1 MRVADLPLPKEFTAF
16 LNSQGF
22 LDLYPPQAA
31 AVEAGLL
38 EGKNLLIASP
48 TASGKTLIA
57 ALAAHKRIVE
67 EHRKV
72 VYLSPLRAL
81 ASEKYSE
88 FRTLL
93 EGFGARCVISTGDF
107 DSAGEAL
114 KNYDLL
120 VLTNEK
126 FDSLLRHGISWLHDV
141 GLFIADEVH
150 LAGSGDRGPTLEM
163 ILTKIIHSGV
173 NAQLLSL
180 SATVSNAE
188 EIAKW
193 LRSDLVE
200 LTWRP
205 VPLREGVYDHGR
217 VWFGDLQGELETAR
231 SSYGAPIDV
240 AIESVSNGGQAL
252 VFASTRRRAVSLAT
266 KASEL
271 TQRHLMEADRLACAE
286 AARNIRES
294 GEETSL
300 SKLLADLISKGSAF
314 HHAGLP
320 HEHRKIVED
329 SYRKRAIKLLASTPT
344 LAAGVNLPA
353 RRVVIADLSR
363 YDGDMGMNSAISVL
377 EYRQMAG
384 RAGRPQYDDFGETVM
399 IPPPSYSPED
409 VMRHY
414 VESSPEPIESR
425 LAGESRM
432 RVHLLA
438 VIAGRRGITRQEI
451 DSIFSKTLLSAQTG
465 TGSVARHV
473 DDSMGYLFAEQLIT
487 EKSGTFQ
494 ATGFGKRISTLYIDP
509 VTGVLF
515 RKSLGTFEEGVDN
528 SAKLLHLVARS
539 PDFEPKF
546 PMREKYYQQ
555 AYDFLEENRGLFPR
569 RADDGGG
576 GRRARQRPSLME
588 YEDLLMEMRTVMVLD
603 SWIDEKKEDLILDTL
618 GAEPGDLHRAVD
630 SADWLLYCLCELARL
645 FGKYEVIKEASFL
658 RKRVAM
664 GVRGELVELTKLR
677 GVGRVRARSLYNF
690 GFRTL
695 KSIREAPTEK
705 LALVEKIGPALAQR
719 MKEEA

>member
-1 MRVADLPLPKEFTAF
+1 VKVKDLPLPEEFTSF
-16 LNSQGF
+16 LNTQGF
-22 LDLYPPQAA
+22 VELYPPQAA

-38 EGKNLLIASP
+38 DGRSLLIASP

-57 ALAAHKRIVE
+57 ALAAYKRIVQE
-67 EHRKV
+67 KRKV

-81 ASEKYSE
+81 ASEKYGE
-88 FRTLL
+88 FRNLL
-93 EGFGARCVISTGDF
+93 ERFGVKCVISTGDF

-120 VLTNEK
+120 ILTNEK
-126 FDSLLRHGISWLHDV
+126 FDSLLRHGIAWLPDV
-141 GLFIADEVH
+141 GLFVSDEVH

-163 ILTKIIHSGV
+163 ILTKVVHSGV
-173 NAQLLSL
+173 KAQLLSL

-217 VWFGDLQGELETAR
+217 VWFGDLQGEIKTVR
-231 SSYGAPIDV
+231 STYGAAIDV
-240 AIESVSNGGQAL
+240 AIESISTGGQSL
-252 VFASTRRRAVSLAT
+252 IFASTRRRAVSLAT

-271 TQRHLMEADRLACAE
+271 TSRYLGEEERLACSE
-286 AARNIRES
+286 AARRIRDS
-294 GEETSL
+294 GEETGL
-300 SKLLADLISKGSAF
+300 SRLLADLVMKGAAF

-329 SYRKRAIKLLASTPT
+329 AYRERAVKLLASTPT

-363 YDGDMGMNSAISVL
+363 YDGASGMNAPISVL

-384 RAGRPQYDDFGETVM
+384 RAGRPQYDEYGETVM
-399 IPPPSYSPED
+399 VPPPAYSPEE

-414 VESSPEPIESR
+414 LESSPEPIESR
-425 LAGESRM
+425 LGGERGM

-438 VIAGRRGITRQEI
+438 VIASRMGITREEI
-451 DSIFSKTLLSAQTG
+451 DSIFSKTLLAAQTG
-465 TGSVARHV
+465 KEEVARHV
-473 DDSMGYLFAEQLIT
+473 DAAMGYLFAEQLIV
-487 EKSGTFQ
+487 EKSRAFH

-509 VTGVLF
+509 LTGVLF
-515 RKSLGTFEEGVDN
+515 KKNMGGFEPGPDHTV
-528 SAKLLHLVARS
+528 KLLHLIARA

-546 PMREKYYQQ
+546 PMREKHYQE
-555 AYDFLEENRGLFPR
+555 AYEFLESNRSSFSLGDER
-569 RADDGGG
+569 R
-576 GRRARQRPSLME
+576 RTPFME
-588 YEDLLMEMRTVMVLD
+588 YEDILQEVRTIMVLD
-603 SWIDEKKEDLILDTL
+603 SWIEEQKEDAILERL

-630 SADWLLYCLCELARL
+630 SADWLLYCLGELGRL
-645 FGKYEVIKEASFL
+645 FGKYEVVKEAGFL
-658 RKRVAM
+658 RKRVEV
-664 GVRGELVELTKLR
+664 GVKAELVELTKLR
-677 GVGRVRARSLYNF
+677 GVGRARARSLYNS
-690 GFRTL
+690 GFRTI
-695 KSIREAPTEK
+695 KSIKDAPAEK
-705 LALVEKIGPALAQR
+705 LGLVEKIGPVLAKKI
-719 MKEEA
+719 KEEAA